1 MAIALALSI
10 VTAAAAV
17 LVRGHLVDT
26 INDPREVEDRLGI
39 PLLGVV
45 PLADGAKPL
54 DALAHAKSIFQRPI
68 TRSVRR
74 SNCPPAPDCLPR
86 CCSPATA
93 RPKSTSSFA
102 LARDFA
108 LLGKKVLLIDADLR
122 RPRCMSCSNW
132 AMAPKGCH
140 RFWRARPPS

>member
-1 MAIALALSI
+1 MIRVRWKTVWAFRCSVSFRWRMEPSRWMRWPSEINISEAYHAIRTAIELSSS
-10 VTAAAAV
+10 AG
-17 LVRGHLVDT
+17 L
-26 INDPREVEDRLGI
+26 PSS
-39 PLLGVV
+39 LL
-45 PLADGAKPL
+45 L
-54 DALAHAKSIFQRPI
+54 
-68 TRSVRR
+68 T
-74 SNCPPAPDCLPR
+74 SN
-86 CCSPATA
+86 SPAEG
-93 RPKSTSSFA
+93 KSTSSFA